1 MRYGTAVML
10 VILSAPVWSLSLQDR
25 LVLDMYNKSVNKNLE
40 EARSLATLNC
50 RKASSRITG
59 LILNT
64 SQNGDFSEI
73 LNMAGLLLAILKE
86 SNSVAYREARSY
98 VLDGDFELLSDM
110 FDFEEQG
117 VDCTTNRTLKNVI
130 NSAYIL

>member
-1 MRYGTAVML
+1 
-10 VILSAPVWSLSLQDR
+10 
-25 LVLDMYNKSVNKNLE
+25 MYNKSVNKNLE
-40 EARSLATLNC
+40 EARNLVAMNC
-50 RKASSRITG
+50 RNASSRIAT
-59 LILNT
+59 LTLNT
-64 SQNGDFSEI
+64 SQKGDFSET

-117 VDCTTNRTLKNVI
+117 VDCTTSRTLKKVI
-130 NSAYIL
+130 NSAYIQ